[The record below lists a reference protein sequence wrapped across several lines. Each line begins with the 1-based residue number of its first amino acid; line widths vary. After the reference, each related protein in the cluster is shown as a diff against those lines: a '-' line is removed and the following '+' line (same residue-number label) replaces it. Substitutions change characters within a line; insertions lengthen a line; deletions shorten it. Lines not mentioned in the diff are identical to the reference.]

1 MARTKLYTV
10 IFVVL
15 MVFSTTQALVEMTGL
30 LEEAYWVAFGL
41 IIALSTIKAV
51 FVAGYYQHLRWE
63 PRAVTYLAL
72 GGVFIALALT
82 TAAAYSI
89 L

>member
-1 MARTKLYTV
+1 MSNIRIYT
-10 IFVVL
+10 IMFVVL

-30 LEEAYWVAFGL
+30 LEQAYWVAFGA
-41 IIALSTIKAV
+41 IMVLSSIKAV
-51 FVAGYYQHLRWE
+51 IVAGWYQHLRWE
-63 PRAVTYLAL
+63 PRSVTYLAAS
-72 GGVFIALALT
+72 ALMVVVALT